1 MESQTIIP
9 MSFRQIKFD
18 RIVISPLTP
27 NESGK
32 GLSGKIQYLNDKG
45 VPENFIIQSPIMQ
58 FPYGVSNYLNENTN
72 FSLSGSLDEK
82 MPILKEF
89 TEFLRK
95 FDEFTIQHAFKNA
108 KTILGKNA
116 EVVREDG
123 TKGPISLAGIRMF
136 HNSLIKEP
144 KDEKKSAGYSNTFKT
159 TVYPVKD
166 EKGVPIPETYN
177 FKCIDTDN
185 RTPTSTNIPHHSTG
199 CMHFQPATYYAV
211 SGKYGI
217 TNVLKKVNL
226 ETKGGNVEPQ
236 YIPNMYGEHPPLD
249 IYDDAMEKAA
259 QEAEKKSQTEK
270 PRTDEVESH
279 QEDTNTKPTKK
290 TKTSKK

>member
-1 MESQTIIP
+1 MESQATVTP
-9 MSFRQIKFD
+9 LSFRKIDFN
-18 RIVISPLTP
+18 RIVIAPLTP

-45 VPENFIIQSPIMQ
+45 VPENLILQSPELQ

-72 FSLSGSLDEK
+72 FSLSGSLDERV
-82 MPILKEF
+82 PILKEF

-116 EVVREDG
+116 EVVRDDG
-123 TKGPISLAGIRMF
+123 TKGPITLTGIRMF

-144 KDEKKSAGYSNTFKT
+144 KPGYPATFKT
-159 TVYPVKD
+159 TVYPHKD
-166 EKGVPIPETYN
+166 DKNVPIPETYN
-177 FKCIDTDN
+177 FKCIDPD
-185 RTPTSTNIPHHSTG
+185 RRPTSTNIPHHSVG
-199 CMHFQPATYYAV
+199 CMHFQPATFYAV

-217 TNVLKKVNL
+217 TNVLKKVCL
-226 ETKGGNVEPQ
+226 SVKGGFVEPEHV
-236 YIPNMYGEHPPLD
+236 PNMYGEHPPLD

-259 QEAEKKSQTEK
+259 QEAEKQK

-290 TKTSKK
+290 TKNSKK